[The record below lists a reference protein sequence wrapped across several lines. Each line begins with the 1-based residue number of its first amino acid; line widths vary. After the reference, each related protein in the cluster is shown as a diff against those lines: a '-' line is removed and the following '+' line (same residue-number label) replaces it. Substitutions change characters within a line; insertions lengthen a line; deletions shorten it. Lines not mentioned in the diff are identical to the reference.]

1 MSYRVVCL
9 GGSAGGLEAYL
20 EILRNLPADSGM
32 AFVVA
37 PHRGLGNADLLCP
50 LLANATT
57 MPVSEV
63 KQGMSL
69 EPNRVF
75 IMPPGK
81 DMTISRDKFDLKT
94 TPGPRG
100 LPTIITGFLGSISEA
115 YGSRAVA
122 VILSGMDKDG
132 SAALSA
138 FKAAGGVTFAQSNP
152 AFASMPH
159 HAVATGHI
167 DFVLPP
173 AEIAHALLNLPRR
186 VKPTTPVHEGPV
198 VEVRHKAAGLSH

>member
-1 MSYRVVCL
+1 MPARRQLRKKVWPGEKRFWNWKRLMSYRVVCL

-115 YGSRAVA
+115 FGSRAVA
-122 VILSGMDKDG
+122 VILSGMDKG
-132 SAALSA
+132 NSS
-138 FKAAGGVTFAQSNP
+138 V
-152 AFASMPH
+152 
-159 HAVATGHI
+159 
-167 DFVLPP
+167 
-173 AEIAHALLNLPRR
+173 
-186 VKPTTPVHEGPV
+186 GPIYWA
-198 VEVRHKAAGLSH
+198 RAR